1 MECPFCAEEIKDEA
15 LVCRHCGRDLKIPK
29 PLIEEN
35 AELLVQVEQLRV
47 EVGSLR
53 SELARRTDPMGYW
66 GRHVL
71 TMVLP
76 IVVLLLIAHVLVIV
90 VFNLNPMVLRILS
103 VLIPLPFGFA
113 LRFVSHH
120 GLRSAF
126 AVGAAAGVIAVL
138 GMSAVIGVIDRTP
151 ILPDT
156 LRDLREMLEYMA
168 SIMLSVVTGNILAFA
183 VLRMLPSSMSGRRKP
198 NPLAMRIAVITGAGG
213 GKQALR
219 RRAEKVED
227 LLQAV
232 AAAGAAFGTAAGS
245 VYTGVR
251 ALLPALTS

>member
-35 AELLVQVEQLRV
+35 AELLAEVERLRIEIGALRTEFAQRTAPV
-47 EVGSLR
+47 E
-53 SELARRTDPMGYW
+53 YW
-66 GRHVL
+66 SRHML
-71 TMVLP
+71 TMIVP
-76 IVVLLLIAHVLVIV
+76 MVVLLLVAHALVIIL
-90 VFNLNPMVLRILS
+90 FNLNPLVLRVLS

-120 GLRSAF
+120 GLRTAIV
-126 AVGAAAGVIAVL
+126 VGAVTGIIAVL
-138 GMSAVIGVIDRTP
+138 GMSAVIGFIDRTP

-156 LRDLREMLEYMA
+156 WRDLREMLEYMA

-183 VLRMLPSSMSGRRKP
+183 VLRMLPSSMSGRRKL
-198 NPLAMRIAVITGAGG
+198 NPLAMRIAVLTGPGG

-219 RRAEKVED
+219 RRAEKVEA
-227 LLQAV
+227 LLQAA
-232 AAAGAAFGTAAGS
+232 AAAGVAVGTAAGS

-251 ALLPALTS
+251 ALLPAITS

>member
-1 MECPFCAEEIKDEA
+1 M
-15 LVCRHCGRDLKIPK
+15 
-29 PLIEEN
+29 
-35 AELLVQVEQLRV
+35 
-47 EVGSLR
+47 
-53 SELARRTDPMGYW
+53 
-66 GRHVL
+66 
-71 TMVLP
+71 
-76 IVVLLLIAHVLVIV
+76 
-90 VFNLNPMVLRILS
+90 
-103 VLIPLPFGFA
+103 
-113 LRFVSHH
+113 
-120 GLRSAF
+120 
-126 AVGAAAGVIAVL
+126 L

-227 LLQAV
+227 LMQAA

>member
-35 AELLVQVEQLRV
+35 AELLAQIEQLRI

-53 SELARRTDPMGYW
+53 SELAQRTDPIGYW
-66 GRHVL
+66 GWQIL

-76 IVVLLLIAHVLVIV
+76 IVVLLLIAHVFVVV
-90 VFNLNPMVLRILS
+90 VFNLNPMVLRIMS

-120 GLRSAF
+120 GLRSALL
-126 AVGAAAGVIAVL
+126 VGAAAGIIAVV
-138 GMSAVIGVIDRTP
+138 GMSTVIGLIDRTP

-156 LRDLREMLEYMA
+156 WRDLREMLEYMA
-168 SIMLSVVTGNILAFA
+168 SIMLSVATGNILAIA

-198 NPLAMRIAVITGAGG
+198 NPLAMKIAVITGAGG

-227 LLQAV
+227 MMQAL
-232 AAAGAAFGTAAGS
+232 AAAGAAAGTAAGS
-245 VYTGVR
+245 VYTGLR
-251 ALLPALTS
+251 ALLPTLTS

>member
-35 AELLVQVEQLRV
+35 ADLLAQVEQLRI

-53 SELARRTDPMGYW
+53 SELARRADPVGYW
-66 GRHVL
+66 GHHVL

-76 IVVLLLIAHVLVIV
+76 IVALLLIAHVLVIV

-103 VLIPLPFGFA
+103 VLIPLPFGFV

-227 LLQAV
+227 LMQAA